1 MYVGILDKNTSLV
14 FELGKSLLEEGKT
27 GLDVGFDSSGFRD
40 LAIEGFVVH
49 G

>member
-1 MYVGILDKNTSLV
+1 MGILDKNTSLV
-14 FELGKSLLEEGKT
+14 FELSKSLLKESKT